1 MTHAVDVDALV
12 HVAELSLAQYTDER
26 HTLARHLEV
35 TPRRRTRVVRVVR
48 LDDLRV
54 VRDTCSRCAHSAA
67 QRVVTSAMAGGG
79 ARRNLI

>member
-12 HVAELSLAQYTDER
+12 HVAELSLAEHADQR
-26 HTLARHLEV
+26 HTLACHLEI
-35 TPRRRTRVVRVVR
+35 TPRRRTRVVGVVR